1 MNITRSRRARIV
13 APLLSLASL
22 VYVPR
27 STAATPNNAD
37 IVQKIDSAVRVRD
50 EAIESYTVTE
60 HYAVFRGQDENHPA
74 AEMVVRTTY
83 RKDGG
88 KSYSVLEQSGSEILR
103 KQVLD
108 TVLDH
113 EKQMSQPV
121 NRVTAVITS
130 ANYDMNVKGT
140 DMVDGH
146 DCIIVSLKPRHT
158 SPYLFNGE
166 MSVDAQDGSIVRF
179 NGIASKSA
187 SVFAG
192 PAQVSRQYTKLE
204 GFPMAVHAQAISNS
218 WILGKT
224 IIKIDYTGYEIHTQF
239 GN

>member
-1 MNITRSRRARIV
+1 M
-13 APLLSLASL
+13 
-22 VYVPR
+22 
-27 STAATPNNAD
+27 
-37 IVQKIDSAVRVRD
+37 
-50 EAIESYTVTE
+50 
-60 HYAVFRGQDENHPA
+60 
-74 AEMVVRTTY
+74 
-83 RKDGG
+83 
-88 KSYSVLEQSGSEILR
+88 R